1 VIQRRLDGGAG
12 CGAALSSSAGFACHL
27 PEELSIFYDP
37 SPPASTRGG
46 HRVPS
51 EAPLQGGR
59 DVPHLVPEEHEQV
72 VERKDPHYLA
82 LPIDDRAAAASPP
95 HLSRRRPTSTYR
107 ELLDGLCREHHV

>member
-1 VIQRRLDGGAG
+1 MTLRRRRQLAAG
-12 CGAALSSSAGFACHL
+12 IGCRPRLL
-27 PEELSIFYDP
+27 
-37 SPPASTRGG
+37 
-46 HRVPS
+46 
-51 EAPLQGGR
+51 LQGGR